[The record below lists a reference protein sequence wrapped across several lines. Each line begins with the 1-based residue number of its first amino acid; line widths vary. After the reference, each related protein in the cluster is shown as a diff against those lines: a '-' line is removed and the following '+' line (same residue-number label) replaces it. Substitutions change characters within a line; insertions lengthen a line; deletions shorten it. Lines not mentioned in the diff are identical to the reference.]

1 MLSESITEKKIVNR
15 TVATKLAEQEYNKIN
30 ELVADGLYLSSS
42 DFVREAI
49 RDKLRSINEITLR
62 DIPSEQQKNEII
74 EYARLHGVV
83 DAIEIADALRLDA
96 FDVDDIMT
104 ELINEGILEEVK

>member
-49 RDKLRSINEITLR
+49 RDT
-62 DIPSEQQKNEII
+62 
-74 EYARLHGVV
+74 
-83 DAIEIADALRLDA
+83 IEIADALRLDA